1 MQCKALTGEIL
12 SMSSFFFAEY
22 LCKMIAY
29 GQKIGN

>member
-12 SMSSFFFAEY
+12 SMSSFFAEY

>member
-1 MQCKALTGEIL
+1 MQGIDRRNP
-12 SMSSFFFAEY
+12 FNVFVFFAEY